1 MSGKKRTFG
10 PFLANHLHY
19 KWDPQ
24 IVRRNIEGDPAPLF
38 LNTVERFKKNKNKKQ
53 KSKQNDFP
61 FQINDIRLLCL
72 KERKYETPNKEGKT
86 SKPPNAFI
94 QNKALNSNEVPYDKL
109 ILQSYPLDV
118 AWECFLR
125 VKTGQVQ
132 TLRGHKLGKK
142 RILWNWFSVG

>member
-10 PFLANHLHY
+10 PLLANHLHY

-24 IVRRNIEGDPAPLF
+24 IVRHNIEGDPAPLF
-38 LNTVERFKKNKNKKQ
+38 LNTVERFLKKQKQ

-61 FQINDIRLLCL
+61 FQINDIRLLRL
-72 KERKYETPNKEGKT
+72 KERKYETPNKERKT

-132 TLRGHKLGKK
+132 TLRGINLERKESFG
-142 RILWNWFSVG
+142 IGFP